1 MPTGSETGRSLFVEA
16 GAHALLTILRFS
28 GGGPAHRNA
37 MRQRWSISRK
47 LFLLVLASVMVGL
60 LAAATLSI
68 WIEADRY
75 LATRQRELQAVAQV
89 FASATAS
96 AAAARDP
103 VAARNA
109 MRAIGQIAGM
119 QHARIETLDGRTLA
133 EMGVAALLDSDLR
146 IGGTEPISVWRAL
159 RTRSVQVTVPIRE
172 SGGTVGRFV
181 LVGDASDLTANLLRT
196 LRVAMLCALFALA
209 VGLSVAARLQRG
221 ITAPLRNLTFVLER
235 IRKTHDYAA
244 RIEATSDDE
253 VGRLVDSFNE
263 TLGEIRKR
271 DRELEKLAYYD
282 PLTGLANRA
291 LFRRTLDDGLSH
303 CGRTGTQGALLLLDL
318 DRFKEVNDTLGHA
331 AGDELLIKVAHLI
344 GRVLPEHHFLARLG
358 GDEFAIMVPECGD
371 ASAIERLAAEVIAA
385 ISGSIVLERGEVTV
399 ETSIGIVLIPGDG
412 PTASD
417 LLRNADLALYRAKEE
432 GRGRFVFF
440 KPDMHIA
447 LQRRTELAR
456 DLHSAI
462 SENVG
467 LSVHYQPQIDLATG
481 RVTAFEALMRWNH
494 PTRGSIPPSE
504 FIPVAENSR
513 LICDLGLWVLRHAAL
528 QAKAWLDAGEP
539 PREVAVN
546 VSTAQIWHADLVRQV
561 ADVLEQTGLPPH
573 LLCIELT
580 ESLLADYAEGHVRTV
595 LKALKGLGVRLALDD
610 FGTDYSSLGYLA
622 RLPFDKLK
630 IDRLFVDG
638 ITDSDR
644 ARELVKGIIALGRG
658 LGMAV
663 VAEGT
668 EKPREVEILRG
679 YGCDLAQGYVF
690 ARPTVAADALEFA
703 RRREAGALLVDTP
716 SSPAQVPVV
725 RLPAAA
731 A

>member
-1 MPTGSETGRSLFVEA
+1 
-16 GAHALLTILRFS
+16 
-28 GGGPAHRNA
+28 
-37 MRQRWSISRK
+37 
-47 LFLLVLASVMVGL
+47 
-60 LAAATLSI
+60 
-68 WIEADRY
+68 
-75 LATRQRELQAVAQV
+75 
-89 FASATAS
+89 
-96 AAAARDP
+96 
-103 VAARNA
+103 
-109 MRAIGQIAGM
+109 
-119 QHARIETLDGRTLA
+119 
-133 EMGVAALLDSDLR
+133 
-146 IGGTEPISVWRAL
+146 
-159 RTRSVQVTVPIRE
+159 
-172 SGGTVGRFV
+172 
-181 LVGDASDLTANLLRT
+181 
-196 LRVAMLCALFALA
+196 
-209 VGLSVAARLQRG
+209 
-221 ITAPLRNLTFVLER
+221 
-235 IRKTHDYAA
+235 
-244 RIEATSDDE
+244 
-253 VGRLVDSFNE
+253 
-263 TLGEIRKR
+263 
-271 DRELEKLAYYD
+271 
-282 PLTGLANRA
+282 
-291 LFRRTLDDGLSH
+291 
-303 CGRTGTQGALLLLDL
+303 
-318 DRFKEVNDTLGHA
+318 
-331 AGDELLIKVAHLI
+331 
-344 GRVLPEHHFLARLG
+344 
-358 GDEFAIMVPECGD
+358 
-371 ASAIERLAAEVIAA
+371 
-385 ISGSIVLERGEVTV
+385 
-399 ETSIGIVLIPGDG
+399 
-412 PTASD
+412 
-417 LLRNADLALYRAKEE
+417 
-432 GRGRFVFF
+432 
-440 KPDMHIA
+440 
-447 LQRRTELAR
+447 
-456 DLHSAI
+456 
-462 SENVG
+462 
-467 LSVHYQPQIDLATG
+467 
-481 RVTAFEALMRWNH
+481 MRWNH

-546 VSTAQIWHADLVRQV
+546 VSTAQIWRADLVRQV